1 MAAYRLPE
9 LDLATRIEIA
19 LEMRRPRAERGW
31 GRVCELQRRYGV
43 SRTWLYD
50 LGARAEAALATALAP
65 QPAGRP
71 VAAGPLLVDQA
82 LIDRFITVL
91 PMTPGTVRGIQTSLT
106 LILGVRR
113 SVGYISTTLAA
124 AGEQAQALNLRLSVP
139 LPVLGEAD
147 EIFQGRQPCLTVVDG
162 RSFLALNLAPA
173 EHRDGTTWGVTY
185 LDLVARGVRF
195 QDLVTD
201 QGSGLLAGV
210 REAQLT
216 MPVRPDVFHLLDEG
230 ARLTG
235 QLERAAYG
243 ALTTAERARRAAAEA
258 QGRRRRR
265 GPHLKVT
272 VPLAEA
278 EAAEAQAI
286 ARLEAWSWLYG
297 EIRQALQPLTPTG
310 RLTDVA
316 AAQATLETAVAL
328 LRSMGQT
335 AITAF
340 ADQIA
345 QHLTA
350 LLAPLTAA
358 LQQLAPW
365 RHNLDATTEA
375 FIGWAWQHRQ
385 ALQLTIT
392 QDFAPALQPI
402 VRVFWTTLALLHR
415 ASSLAESLH
424 SWLRPY
430 LTMHRGMPQ
439 WLLPLLQL
447 FWNHHEFA
455 RGKRAGSSPVHLAG
469 NAEAPSLVEVLEQL
483 LQNLAAA
490 RPA

>member
-1 MAAYRLPE
+1 
-9 LDLATRIEIA
+9 
-19 LEMRRPRAERGW
+19 
-31 GRVCELQRRYGV
+31 
-43 SRTWLYD
+43 
-50 LGARAEAALATALAP
+50 
-65 QPAGRP
+65 
-71 VAAGPLLVDQA
+71 
-82 LIDRFITVL
+82 
-91 PMTPGTVRGIQTSLT
+91 
-106 LILGVRR
+106 
-113 SVGYISTTLAA
+113 
-124 AGEQAQALNLRLSVP
+124 LNL
-139 LPVLGEAD
+139 
-147 EIFQGRQPCLTVVDG
+147 T
-162 RSFLALNLAPA
+162 PA

-216 MPVRPDVFHLLDEG
+216 MPVRPDVCHVLDEG
-230 ARLTG
+230 TQLTG

-243 ALTTAERARRAAAEA
+243 ALTTAERTRRAAAEA
-258 QGRRRRR
+258 QGQRRR
-265 GPHLKVT
+265 GPRLKVK

-278 EAAEAQAI
+278 EATEAQTI
-286 ARLEAWSWLYG
+286 ARLDAWSWLYG
-297 EIRQALQPLTPTG
+297 EIRQALRPLTPTG

-316 AAQATLETAVAL
+316 TAQTTIETAVVL
-328 LRSMGQT
+328 LRSLEQP

-345 QHLTA
+345 QHLPA

-358 LQQLAPW
+358 HQQLAPW
-365 RHNLDATTEA
+365 RAQLDAATEA
-375 FIGWAWQHRQ
+375 FIGWAWQQRQ
-385 ALQLTIT
+385 ALKLTIER
-392 QDFAPALQPI
+392 DFAPALQPV
-402 VRVFWTTLALLHR
+402 VRAFWTTLALLHR

-430 LTMHRGMPQ
+430 LTMHRGMPK

-447 FWNHHEFA
+447 FWNHHEFT
-455 RGKRAGSSPVHLAG
+455 RGKRAGGSPVHLAG
-469 NAEAPSLVEVLEQL
+469 NAEAPSLAAVLEQL